1 MINENVLRNLG
12 VIIHTAIFFSEK
24 KGWNNDYK
32 AVRKFTGQE
41 MQYHMDQKSLKV
53 QFLTLQ
59 NPTIQK
65 GKKS

>member
-1 MINENVLRNLG
+1 
-12 VIIHTAIFFSEK
+12 
-24 KGWNNDYK
+24 
-32 AVRKFTGQE
+32 

-65 GKKS
+65 GKKKAELEVWVYKSQQHDGMNRRDTSSRIHG